1 MKKSRMIGVYVL
13 AVMIAML
20 GVKAIADVSFMTS
33 GWGSAP
39 NVTATTNAVQ
49 TTGFNLRA
57 LSIFNTSTS
66 NPTIFALVNIS
77 ATGMM
82 ARVNT
87 SSNAIA
93 IPGGYSYTFNA
104 DNTAVIQSFCIMT
117 TNSTAPYIAAGY

>member
-1 MKKSRMIGVYVL
+1 MKKSMVKVACVTVSALIVAGM
-13 AVMIAML
+13 VM
-20 GVKAIADVSFMTS
+20 ADVSFMTS
-33 GWGSAP
+33 GWGSKP
-39 NVTATTNAVQ
+39 GVTATTNAVQ
-49 TTGFNLRA
+49 TTGFNLRS

-66 NPTIFALVNIS
+66 NPTIFALVNIP

-104 DNTAVIQSFCIMT
+104 DNTAVIQNFCVMT
-117 TNSTAPYIAAGY
+117 TNNTAPYVAAGY